1 MKLCV
6 SKRYGD
12 RVVFDNFCL
21 ELAEGELLCVL
32 GESGVGKTTLLNILA
47 GQTPF
52 EGEIEG
58 KRERVGY
65 VFQQPRLLPN
75 LTVIDNLRYVCG
87 KDREEEIAESIAA
100 LCLEPLKDKRPSAL
114 SGGEKQRVSLARA
127 YLMGEELLL
136 LDEPFTGLDL
146 SRKQKA
152 YKLFASAIKKRG
164 AAAVLVTHDVE
175 EAWAMGERII
185 VLKDGQIALDLCPAY
200 EGEIPRPYAFGERV
214 KAALVQ
220 ALLQG
225 EKEK

>member
-1 MKLCV
+1 
-6 SKRYGD
+6 
-12 RVVFDNFCL
+12 
-21 ELAEGELLCVL
+21 
-32 GESGVGKTTLLNILA
+32 
-47 GQTPF
+47 
-52 EGEIEG
+52 
-58 KRERVGY
+58 
-65 VFQQPRLLPN
+65 
-75 LTVIDNLRYVCG
+75 
-87 KDREEEIAESIAA
+87 
-100 LCLEPLKDKRPSAL
+100 
-114 SGGEKQRVSLARA
+114 
-127 YLMGEELLL
+127 MGEELVL

-185 VLKDGQIALDLCPAY
+185 VLKDGQIALDLRPAY
-200 EGEIPRPYAFGERV
+200 EGEIPRPYALGERV